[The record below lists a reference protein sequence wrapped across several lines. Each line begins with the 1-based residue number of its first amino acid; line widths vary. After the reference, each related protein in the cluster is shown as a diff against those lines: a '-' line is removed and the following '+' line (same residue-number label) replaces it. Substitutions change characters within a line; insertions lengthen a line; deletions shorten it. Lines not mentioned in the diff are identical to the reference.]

1 MAFQFNFIKFAR
13 YFDTQTVD
21 MGKVIALANQ
31 KGGVGKTTTAINLAA
46 SIALLGKKVLLL
58 DADPQANAT
67 SGLGFDINLKGIYE
81 CISGECKAEDVILQ
95 SGDVKNL
102 WLLPSSIEL
111 VAAETELATMENSH
125 YIIKNIVDSVREQFD
140 YIFIDC
146 SPSLG
151 FTTVNILTA
160 ADSILIPVQCEYLA
174 LEGLSKLLNTYNRV
188 KSGLN
193 PNLEIEG
200 FVMTMYMRNRLNN
213 QVVSEVREYFG
224 ELAYDTIIQRNVR
237 LGEAPSH
244 GKPVMLYDASAV
256 GAVAYL
262 TLAKEFLK
270 RNRQKRK

>member
-1 MAFQFNFIKFAR
+1 MAVQFNFIKFAR
-13 YFDTQTVD
+13 YFDVLNNF
-21 MGKVIALANQ
+21 MGNVVALANQ

-81 CISGECKAEDVILQ
+81 CITGECKAEDVLLA
-95 SGDVKNL
+95 SEDVKNL
-102 WLLPSSIEL
+102 WVLPSSIEL
-111 VAAETELATMENSH
+111 VAAETELPTMENSH
-125 YIIKNIVDSVREQFD
+125 YVVKNIIDSVRDKFD

-193 PNLEIEG
+193 PKLEIEG

-213 QVVSEVREYFG
+213 QVVTEVREYFG

-256 GAVAYL
+256 GATAYL
-262 TLAKEFLK
+262 MLAKEFLK
-270 RNRQKRK
+270 RNRKNR